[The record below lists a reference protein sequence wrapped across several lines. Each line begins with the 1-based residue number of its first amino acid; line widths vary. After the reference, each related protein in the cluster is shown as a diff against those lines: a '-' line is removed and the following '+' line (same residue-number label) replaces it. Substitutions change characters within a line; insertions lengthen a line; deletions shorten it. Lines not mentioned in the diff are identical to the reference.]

1 MKFFDKLC
9 LFLTCVTLVLFI
21 FMCISNYLI
30 GGNATNGYME
40 DGKYYVQNGVGE
52 NVPTSPILWYSN
64 YSISLAFV
72 ILMPLGMLSLL
83 YLWIKYVCMY
93 IWLKKWEK

>member
-21 FMCISNYLI
+21 FMCISNHFI

-40 DGKYYVQNGVGE
+40 DGRYYVQNNVGE
-52 NVPTSPILWYSN
+52 NVPTSPISWYIN

-83 YLWIKYVCMY
+83 YLWIKNVCMY